1 MTAREKDVSH
11 PTAAGS
17 TNAEIAERPFLT
29 EATAKT
35 HATGPSVNVLAR
47 ETRMGSSTGTNRA
60 RGGWPPDTTGPRP
73 PTWASNMERVTRI
86 ELALSAWGAA
96 SLRGRLRH

>member
-35 HATGPSVNVLAR
+35 HATGPSVSVLAR
-47 ETRMGSSTGTNRA
+47 GTRTGSSTGTNRA
-60 RGGWPPDTTGPRP
+60 RGGWPRVCRCAGTT
-73 PTWASNMERVTRI
+73 
-86 ELALSAWGAA
+86 AA
-96 SLRGRLRH
+96 VMRT